1 MTLKL
6 LLFDLD
12 GTLLDTLDDLTAATN
27 AALASFGYQGVTKS
41 TCRSLVGNGARVL
54 MHRAVRIV
62 GSSDSELQNQTT
74 GQAGSSSDAAAGKNQ
89 PKTLPVPSDAELVA
103 AFNREYEECWHEETK
118 PYPGIMEL
126 LTSLQTSGYRL
137 GIISNKPDLFTKK
150 IAAHFFPTINFDFVT
165 GMKPDRPGKPDPA
178 LALEICQ
185 KIGVSPQETALIVD
199 SSVDMKTAVAAGMLP
214 IGVLWGF
221 REKAELEANGARH
234 LVASAEELKELLSSK
249 LEDSAPTYRQPR
261 FKPKTLF
268 ADYGWILLLS
278 LPFLLRFA
286 WREQQLFVENY
297 ITGGI
302 FQVLSRPISWLTS
315 LLPFSISETLLLF
328 AIFFVISGLF
338 RGLAALFRRLRKQSS
353 AEAADQRPAGYYRK
367 RARLAAWGAA
377 ILAMMFFLLHGVN
390 YLRLPVSES
399 FGLAVQPRNT
409 SELAAVATALA
420 QEASAVRE
428 LCQEDENG
436 VFRLRSGVGFALKAT
451 TKGFEAAAAEYP
463 QLRGAK
469 VQPKAVM
476 LSHLWSYTGISGIY
490 VPFLVEANVNVDQ
503 SQYLIPDAAAH
514 EVAHTRGYAREDEA
528 GFISF
533 LANIHHPDPD
543 FRYSALANAYVRCS
557 NALYNQDLEAYKEV
571 SQNVSEP
578 MARDLNA
585 NYEYWLK
592 FAGPVEK
599 VSTQINN
606 VYLKSNNQTDGVHS
620 YGRMIDLVL
629 AYWEKTAG
637 DFQP

>member
-1 MTLKL
+1 MALKL

-27 AALASFGYQGVTKS
+27 AALASFGYHGITKS

-54 MHRAVRIV
+54 MRRAVNTA
-62 GSSDSELQNQTT
+62 GSDSDLQNKTT
-74 GQAGSSSDAAAGKNQ
+74 GQARSNAGSTVENQ
-89 PKTLPVPSDAELVA
+89 QQTLPMPSDAELVA
-103 AFNREYEECWHEETK
+103 AFNREYENCWYEETK
-118 PYPGIMEL
+118 PYPGILEL
-126 LTSLQTSGYRL
+126 LAFLQETGYRL

-150 IAAHFFPTINFDFVT
+150 IAAHFFPAIDFDFVT
-165 GMKPDRPGKPDPA
+165 GMKPDRPAKPDPA

-185 KIGVSPQETALIVD
+185 KTGISPQETALIGD

-221 REKAELEANGARH
+221 REKAELVENGAKYV
-234 LVASAEELKELLSSK
+234 VASAEELAVLLLSMF
-249 LEDSAPTYRQPR
+249 EDAAPIHKQPR
-261 FKPKTLF
+261 LKPKTLF
-268 ADYGWILLLS
+268 ADFGWVLLLG

-286 WREQQLFVENY
+286 LREQQLFVENY
-297 ITGGI
+297 ITGGV
-302 FQVLSRPISWLTS
+302 FQVLSRPIAWLTS

-328 AIFFVISGLF
+328 AVFLVLSGLF
-338 RGLAALFRRLRKQSS
+338 RGLADIFRRLRKQSK
-353 AEAADQRPAGYYRK
+353 AETTDQRPADYYRK

-377 ILAMMFFLLHGVN
+377 VLAMMFFLLHGVN
-390 YLRLPVSES
+390 YLRVPVSQS
-399 FGLAVQPRNT
+399 FGLTVQPRKT
-409 SELAAVATALA
+409 SELAAVSLALA
-420 QEASAVRE
+420 KEASAVRWQ
-428 LCQEDENG
+428 CQEDENG
-436 VFRLRSGVGFALKAT
+436 VFKLRNGVGSALKAT
-451 TKGFEAAAAEYP
+451 TQGFGAAAAEYP
-463 QLRGAK
+463 QLRGAI

-490 VPFLVEANVNVDQ
+490 VPFLVEANINVDQ
-503 SQYLIPDAAAH
+503 PHYLIPDAAAH

-557 NALYNQDLEAYKEV
+557 NALYNQDPEAYKEV

-629 AYWEKTAG
+629 AFWEKTDG